1 MQLPHA
7 TDARTWQ
14 LCAPCP
20 PANSVLLPSCAAHA
34 TADTSAAP
42 CVRASSQPHTACT
55 LSTCVPLLNPRTP
68 GRVGSDFDIDK
79 GEVYREVTHKGE
91 YVNVAK
97 RSEAWCRTARVST
110 GAKLMA
116 VEHVL

>member
-1 MQLPHA
+1 MRALP
-7 TDARTWQ
+7 ARQ
-14 LCAPCP
+14 LCFAPVVRCP
-20 PANSVLLPSCAAHA
+20 RNRRHVSRTLRACLF
-34 TADTSAAP
+34 SA
-42 CVRASSQPHTACT
+42 HTACT